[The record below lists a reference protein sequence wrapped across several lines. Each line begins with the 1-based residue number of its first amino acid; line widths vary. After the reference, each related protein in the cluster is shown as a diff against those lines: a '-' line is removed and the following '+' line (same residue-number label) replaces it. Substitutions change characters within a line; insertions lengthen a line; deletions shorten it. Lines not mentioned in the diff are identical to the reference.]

1 MNTLER
7 DITNCQQRIEQ
18 AVQTHTSL
26 FTTRQQKM
34 EETKVKHWVIWLIQ
48 GGLVYVVLTV
58 FDFSITVIPNTEHL
72 AEIVD
77 FIS

>member
-58 FDFSITVIPNTEHL
+58 FDVSVTGIPHTANLTGIET
-72 AEIVD
+72 I
-77 FIS
+77 